1 LQPARQ
7 HLEEEMVPTRLKFRR
22 RLSRLKRKL
31 MLLLFLH
38 L

>member
-7 HLEEEMVPTRLKFRR
+7 HLEEEMTLTRLKFRR
-22 RLSRLKRKL
+22 WLSRLKRKL
-31 MLLLFLH
+31 MLLLFLP